1 MDMKRF
7 EKITCAALAVLLTGG
22 ICMAFRTQAA
32 NLQKRRTL
40 VVRPEAGID
49 VSHPA
54 TEVAAGRASD
64 MVNMV
69 GEAGTL
75 RKRCG
80 WRQVLKVAQDGGRIH
95 GIWSL
100 SGGRIIIHAGTH
112 LYLAW
117 EPVPGSWRCNQIEGI
132 EMADGGSMGFTN
144 GDRLYL
150 FGGGRAL
157 VVEKVET
164 QGLVTTSMKRL
175 EDKAYAPTTTVSIND
190 RKAERD
196 TRVALESV
204 NLLTEARINTMM
216 GRAWDG
222 SELMLEFLLDGEADT
237 ERAVE
242 VTVTTEKVV
251 DNERQEVVYVMRSNP
266 ESEGFARGNLYLVEN
281 GVLTDRYV
289 GSVSGRYLLLLYNTV
304 YDSLKQETVLDAD
317 SLTYEP
323 VQEGIDNIS
332 AKFYVKKPEGAFDA
346 SLIGEATCG
355 IIFSTDGAE
364 DRLIL
369 GGFPDAPE
377 RVYISGEGDYSY
389 FPDDGY
395 ITVGTRTTA
404 VCGFSRV
411 SDGVLAI
418 HKAAGGGQSTMY
430 YASGQEKESYDDD
443 GLIKA
448 RRLTLK
454 VVPGGEGEA
463 MLTPRACADLYG
475 DPLILTRTGVYA
487 VRMVENVAV
496 AERKLTERSGNIR
509 ARIMRENEEELTRAC
524 AAVWEGHYYLAV
536 GTHCYVAD
544 ASDQFT
550 DSAGRRQYE
559 WYYFDNIPATAF
571 CVLDGR
577 LLFGTQDGR
586 LCRMGT
592 VYDNDVTY
600 ADVTEDA
607 FSGGEVSTVLS
618 GDEPDYVRVED
629 GYVTVPRGYPG
640 GRIIFEGGVGS
651 DGHIGGLCHE
661 LGHVCVQEDG
671 VTMRLGTVRD
681 GGFVEDADR
690 IGAVFEGMTVTVD
703 GSGTEVDGLACT
715 VAEADRGSGCIR
727 LEAGG
732 KTLTQGVGSV
742 LRLLRPLGGEALDA
756 GLPDEHAGDAGLGW
770 ARLTFADGSGAP
782 WLTYVGGVGSVL
794 TGRIIRE
801 DAVSCAWYSRVFDL
815 GTNMNEKT
823 VLGLTVSTE
832 PTENG
837 EVSVGYETRATGEI
851 FGSRGIGGMS
861 LDSLDF
867 CDFTLTPFASSY
879 TKHLHVRHVN
889 FIRLRFRSEG
899 AYPCCVHDMTVLYT
913 IGRMNRGGI

>member
-32 NLQKRRTL
+32 DLQKRRTL

-54 TEVAAGRASD
+54 TEVSAARASD
-64 MVNMV
+64 MVNMI

-80 WRQVLKVAQDGGRIH
+80 WRQVLRVAQEGGRIH
-95 GIWSL
+95 GIWECA
-100 SGGRIIIHAGTH
+100 GGRLLIHAGTH

-117 EPVPGSWRCNQIEGI
+117 EPVPGTWKCNQVEGI
-132 EMADGGSMGFTN
+132 EMADGGSLGFTN
-144 GDRLYL
+144 GNRLYL
-150 FGGGRAL
+150 FGGGQAL
-157 VVEKVET
+157 VVEQYESM
-164 QGLVTTSMKRL
+164 GLQTTLIRRL
-175 EDKAYAPTTTVSIND
+175 EDTAYAPTTTVSIND
-190 RKAERD
+190 TMAERD

-204 NLLTEARINTMM
+204 NLLTEARVNTMM

-222 SELMLEFLLDGEADT
+222 SEQMITFLLDGEVDT

-242 VTVTTEKVV
+242 VTVTTGKEV
-251 DNERQEVVYVMRSNP
+251 DGNIQETVYVMKSKQGDENAQ
-266 ESEGFARGNLYLVEN
+266 SGALYLVEN
-281 GVLTDRYV
+281 GSHTDVQV
-289 GSVSGRYLLLLYNTV
+289 GSVSGRYLRLFYN
-304 YDSLKQETVLDAD
+304 SAQ
-317 SLTYEP
+317 LTYEP

-332 AKFYVKKPEGAFDA
+332 ARFYVKKPEGAFGA

-369 GGFPDAPE
+369 GGFPSAPE
-377 RVYISGEGDYSY
+377 RVYISGEGNYAY

-418 HKAAGGGQSTMY
+418 HKAAGGGQSTIY
-430 YASGQEKESYDDD
+430 YASGEERETYDDG

-448 RRLTLK
+448 RRLALK
-454 VVPGGEGEA
+454 VLPGGEGEA
-463 MLTPRACADLYG
+463 MVTPRACADLYG

-487 VRMVENVAV
+487 VRMVENVAS
-496 AERKLTERSGNIR
+496 AARKLVERSGNVR
-509 ARIMRENEEELTRAC
+509 ARMMRESENELTRAC
-524 AAVWEGHYYLAV
+524 AAVWDGHYYLAV
-536 GTHCYVAD
+536 GSHCYVAD
-544 ASDQFT
+544 ASDAFE

-559 WYYFDNIPATAF
+559 WYYYDNMPATAF
-571 CVLDGR
+571 CVLGGR
-577 LLFGTQDGR
+577 LFFGTPDGR

-592 VYDNDVTY
+592 IYDNDVTY

-607 FSGGEVSTVLS
+607 FSGGEVSTVL
-618 GDEPDYVRVED
+618 GGNEPDYVRSED
-629 GYVTVPRGYPG
+629 GYVTVPIGYPG
-640 GRIIFEGGVGS
+640 GRIIFDGGAA
-651 DGHIGGLCHE
+651 DGQVKGLCHE
-661 LGHVCVQEDG
+661 IGYVQAQVDGEWLMMGTTVDG
-671 VTMRLGTVRD
+671 V
-681 GGFVEDADR
+681 FIEDPDR
-690 IGAVFEGMTVTVD
+690 IGQVHEGMTVTVD
-703 GSGTEVDGLACT
+703 GSGTDADGLACT

-732 KTLTQGVGSV
+732 KPLTPGGGSV

>member
-1 MDMKRF
+1 MKRF
-7 EKITCAALAVLLTGG
+7 EKIVSAALAVLLTGG
-22 ICMAFRTQAA
+22 IFMAFRTQAA
-32 NLQKRRTL
+32 ELQKRRTL
-40 VVRPEAGID
+40 VVRPSAGMD

-117 EPVPGSWRCNQIEGI
+117 EPMPGSWQCNQVEGI

-164 QGLVTTSMKRL
+164 QGLVTTSIKRL

-216 GRAWDG
+216 GRAWGG
-222 SELMLEFLLDGEADT
+222 SELILTFLLDGEADT
-237 ERAVE
+237 DRQIE
-242 VTVTTEKVV
+242 VTVTTGTEV
-251 DNERQEVVYVMRSNP
+251 DGNVQETVYVMKNRVADENYA
-266 ESEGFARGNLYLVEN
+266 SELLYLVEN
-281 GVLTDRYV
+281 GVLTERVV
-289 GSVSGRYLLLLYNTV
+289 GAVQGKNLHLMYDTKYNTATNK
-304 YDSLKQETVLDAD
+304 LELDAD

-323 VQEGIDNIS
+323 IQEGIDNIS
-332 AKFYVKKPEGAFDA
+332 ARFYVKKPEGAFDA

-369 GGFPDAPE
+369 GGFPSAPE

-418 HKAAGGGQSTMY
+418 HKAAGGGQSTIY
-430 YASGQEKESYDDD
+430 YASGEERETYDDG

-487 VRMVENVAV
+487 VRMVENVAS
-496 AERKLTERSGNIR
+496 AARKLVERSGNIR
-509 ARIMRENEEELTRAC
+509 ARMMRESVNELSRAC
-524 AAVWEGHYYLAV
+524 AAVWDGHYYLAV
-536 GTHCYVAD
+536 GSHCYVAD

-577 LLFGTQDGR
+577 LLFGTPDGR

-592 VYDNDVTY
+592 VYDDDVSY

-640 GRIIFEGGVGS
+640 GRIIFDGGAA
-651 DGHIGGLCHE
+651 DGQVTGLCHE
-661 LGHVCVQEDG
+661 IGYVQAMVDGAWLMMGTTVDG
-671 VTMRLGTVRD
+671 VFIAD
-681 GGFVEDADR
+681 PDR

-703 GSGTEVDGLACT
+703 GSGTEEDGIEYT
-715 VAEADRGSGCIR
+715 VSEADRGSGCIR
-727 LEAGG
+727 LTAGG
-732 KTLTQGVGSV
+732 KTLTTGGGSV

-756 GLPDEHAGDAGLGW
+756 GLPVEHEQDAGLGW
-770 ARLTFADGSGAP
+770 AQLTFADGSGAP
-782 WLTYVGGVGSVL
+782 RLTYVGGVGSVL

>member
-1 MDMKRF
+1 MKRF
-7 EKITCAALAVLLTGG
+7 EKIVSAALAVLLTGG
-22 ICMAFRTQAA
+22 IFMAFRTQAA
-32 NLQKRRTL
+32 ELQKRRTL
-40 VVRPEAGID
+40 VVRPSAGMD

-117 EPVPGSWRCNQIEGI
+117 EPMPGSWQCNQVEGI

-164 QGLVTTSMKRL
+164 QGLVTTSIKRL

-216 GRAWDG
+216 GRAWGG
-222 SELMLEFLLDGEADT
+222 SELILTFLLDGEADT
-237 ERAVE
+237 DRQIE
-242 VTVTTEKVV
+242 VTVTTGTEV
-251 DNERQEVVYVMRSNP
+251 DGNVQETVYVMKNRVADENYA
-266 ESEGFARGNLYLVEN
+266 SELLYLVEN
-281 GVLTDRYV
+281 GVLTERVV
-289 GSVSGRYLLLLYNTV
+289 GAVQGKNLHLMYDTKYNTATNK
-304 YDSLKQETVLDAD
+304 LELDAD

-323 VQEGIDNIS
+323 IQEGIDNIS
-332 AKFYVKKPEGAFDA
+332 ARFYVKKPEGAFDA

-369 GGFPDAPE
+369 GGFPSAPE

-418 HKAAGGGQSTMY
+418 HKAAGGGQSTIY
-430 YASGQEKESYDDD
+430 YASGEERETYDDG

-487 VRMVENVAV
+487 VRMVENVAS
-496 AERKLTERSGNIR
+496 AARKLVERSGNIR
-509 ARIMRENEEELTRAC
+509 ARMMRESVNELSRAC
-524 AAVWEGHYYLAV
+524 AAVWDGHYYLAV
-536 GTHCYVAD
+536 GSHCYVAD

-577 LLFGTQDGR
+577 LLFGTPDGR

-592 VYDNDVTY
+592 VYDDDVSY

-640 GRIIFEGGVGS
+640 GRIIFDGGAA
-651 DGHIGGLCHE
+651 DGHVAGICHE
-661 LGHVCVQEDG
+661 LGHVQAQVDGAWLMMGTTVDG
-671 VTMRLGTVRD
+671 VFIAD
-681 GGFVEDADR
+681 PDR
-690 IGAVFEGMTVTVD
+690 IGQVHEGMVVTVD
-703 GSGTEVDGLACT
+703 GSGTEADGIEYT
-715 VAEADRGSGCIR
+715 VSEADRGSGCIR
-727 LEAGG
+727 LTAGG
-732 KTLTQGVGSV
+732 KTVTLGGGTV

-756 GLPDEHAGDAGLGW
+756 GLPVEHEQDAGLGW
-770 ARLTFADGSGAP
+770 AQLTFTDGSGAP
-782 WLTYVGGVGSVL
+782 RLTYVGGVGSVL

-801 DAVSCAWYSRVFDL
+801 DAVACAWYSRVFDL